1 MIRAA
6 FRVPGFKRLFT
17 GLAASMFGD
26 SLMLIVLSLWVKT
39 LTGSNALAGLTFLF
53 MTAPALVAP
62 VLGYL
67 VDRVPG
73 RRFLVLANLGSAVAV
88 LPLLA
93 VRDAGDVWIVYGVA
107 FCYGVSFVVIPA
119 ALNGL
124 MKDLLP
130 TDVLVDANSSLSIT
144 REALRLVG
152 PLLGAGLFAVAG
164 GGWVAVLDA
173 LTFVAAALAVA
184 TLRVAESPLDLDDPD
199 GRLRDRMAAGASF
212 LRATPVLLHTTVA
225 LGLSLLMIGFSES
238 GIFAVVDA
246 FDRPATFVG
255 TMLSMQGVG
264 AIVGGLLASRLVR
277 RLGEP
282 RTVVL
287 GLVVLGVGLGGVTG
301 AVRLWQL
308 LAAVAVLGAG
318 IPLLL
323 IAFLTLL
330 QRRTPGHLMGR
341 VSTFVE
347 VLTTLPQALSIAV
360 GALLVTLVDYRVV
373 FGVMTAGVLLAAAY
387 PVLVL
392 RDRLRP
398 DGPDDGSAT
407 TAGPATPAVAAAGP
421 EAGAPA
427 TVLPEPGAAPV
438 PPPVTRAD

>member
-1 MIRAA
+1 VAA
-6 FRVPGFKRLFT
+6 
-17 GLAASMFGD
+17 
-26 SLMLIVLSLWVKT
+26 
-39 LTGSNALAGLTFLF
+39 
-53 MTAPALVAP
+53 
-62 VLGYL
+62 
-67 VDRVPG
+67 
-73 RRFLVLANLGSAVAV
+73 
-88 LPLLA
+88 
-93 VRDAGDVWIVYGVA
+93 
-107 FCYGVSFVVIPA
+107 
-119 ALNGL
+119 
-124 MKDLLP
+124 
-130 TDVLVDANSSLSIT
+130 
-144 REALRLVG
+144 
-152 PLLGAGLFAVAG
+152 
-164 GGWVAVLDA
+164 LDA

-184 TLRVAESPLDLDDPD
+184 TLQVTESPLDVDDPD
-199 GRLRDRMAAGASF
+199 ERLRDRMAAGASF
-212 LRATPVLLHTTVA
+212 LKATPVLLHTTVA
-225 LGLSLLMIGFSES
+225 IGLSLLMIGSSES

-407 TAGPATPAVAAAGP
+407 TAGPATPSVAAAGP